1 MLTFSQLKQDVI
13 SLINVDEDNIQE
25 VRKAVSDINTGI
37 KLFQNAVRRYWVRQE
52 RETNLIQGK
61 SLYRFPRDMVRV
73 VDVRIKDG
81 DNYYPITLVHNIE
94 DWHKL
99 TGSQSTGKP
108 ECYIIKNGTEME
120 LYPTPAD
127 DVPNGMVVTFEPR
140 MQDLGLAD
148 REVNVSLT
156 ENSPRVTAAQDSFVR
171 SMENNGWL
179 QVTDGSDGNWY
190 KVAKVVNAREIR
202 LETPYQGLTATTRVK
217 IGQCPQFPEEYHQ
230 APVYYAAQQY
240 FLMRKDLDSANMYKQ
255 LFDNM
260 VQEYKT
266 VYGMTT
272 TSGFIQGGSSMMGRE
287 RVTDPVRSIW

>member
-52 RETNLIQGK
+52 RETNLIQDK
-61 SLYRFPRDMVRV
+61 ALYRFPRDMVRV
-73 VDVRIKDG
+73 VDVRIKSG
-81 DNYYPITLVHNIE
+81 DNYQLIQPVHSIE
-94 DWHKL
+94 DWHRL
-99 TGSQSTGKP
+99 TSSKSSGKP
-108 ECYIIKNGTEME
+108 EAYIIKNGTEME
-120 LYPTPAD
+120 LYPTPD
-127 DVPNGMVVTFEPR
+127 EDVPNGMIVTFEPR

-148 REVNVSLT
+148 KEFSVSLT
-156 ENSPRVTAAQDSFVR
+156 ENSPRITASQDSFVR

-202 LETPYQGLTATTRVK
+202 LETPYQGLTATTQVK

-260 VQEYKT
+260 MQEYKT
-266 VYGMTT
+266 VYGISK
-272 TSGFIQGGSSMMGRE
+272 TSGFIQGGSSMMGQSRF
-287 RVTDPVRSIW
+287 TDPVRSIW

>member
-52 RETNLIQGK
+52 RETNLIQDK
-61 SLYRFPRDMVRV
+61 ALYRFPRDMVRV
-73 VDVRIKDG
+73 VDVRIKSG
-81 DNYYPITLVHNIE
+81 DNYQLIQPVHSIE
-94 DWHKL
+94 DWHRL
-99 TGSQSTGKP
+99 TSSKSSGKP
-108 ECYIIKNGTEME
+108 EAYIIKNGTEME
-120 LYPTPAD
+120 LYPTPD
-127 DVPNGMVVTFEPR
+127 EDVPNGMIVTFEPR

-148 REVNVSLT
+148 KEFSVSLT
-156 ENSPRVTAAQDSFVR
+156 ENSPRITASQDSFVR

-190 KVAKVVNAREIR
+190 KIAKVVNAREIR
-202 LETPYQGLTATTRVK
+202 LETPYQGVTATTRVK

-260 VQEYKT
+260 MQEYKT
-266 VYGMTT
+266 VYGISK
-272 TSGFIQGGSSMMGRE
+272 TSGFIQGGSSMMGQPRF
-287 RVTDPVRSIW
+287 TDPVRSIW

>member
-52 RETNLIQGK
+52 RETNLIQDK
-61 SLYRFPRDMVRV
+61 ALYRFPRDMVRV
-73 VDVRIKDG
+73 VDVRIKSG
-81 DNYYPITLVHNIE
+81 DNYQLIQPVHSIE
-94 DWHKL
+94 DWHRL
-99 TGSQSTGKP
+99 TSSKSSGKP
-108 ECYIIKNGTEME
+108 EAYIIKNGTEME
-120 LYPTPAD
+120 LYPTPD
-127 DVPNGMVVTFEPR
+127 EDVPNGMIVTFEPR

-148 REVNVSLT
+148 KEFSVSLT
-156 ENSPRVTAAQDSFVR
+156 ENSPRITASQDSFVR

-190 KVAKVVNAREIR
+190 KIARVVNAREIL
-202 LETPYQGLTATTRVK
+202 LETPYQGVTATTRVK

-260 VQEYKT
+260 MQEYKT
-266 VYGMTT
+266 VYGISK
-272 TSGFIQGGSSMMGRE
+272 TSGFIQGGSSMMGQSRL
-287 RVTDPVRSIW
+287 TDPVRSIW